1 MADRPLHFLLLA
13 SYFKGERFMQRAHS
27 QGVKCWLL
35 TQEKL
40 LQKEWP
46 RESIVEIF
54 AQRNDSPLE
63 HTLNTVSYL
72 ARTTRF
78 DRIVALDDFDVEV
91 AAALREHLR
100 VPGMGET
107 TVRHFRDKLAMR
119 QKARDEGIPVPDF
132 VHVCN
137 HDEIRDFIQRTP
149 APWMLKPR
157 SEASAT
163 GITKITS
170 EEQLWQTLEKLG
182 DRQSHFVLEQY
193 LPGDV
198 FHADSIVWEKEIVF
212 AATHKCGT
220 PPFNVAHGGGI
231 FTTRTVERGSPDDV
245 ALRKLNR
252 DVLAKFNL
260 LRGVSHVEFIKGR
273 DDGKF
278 YLLESAA
285 RVGGAHIAEVIEA
298 ASGINPWEEWA
309 SLEIAAALKKDYT
322 VPKTRAE
329 YGGIAISLARQ
340 EKPDT
345 SAYNDPEIFF
355 RGNEANHVGLVV
367 RSKESNRVK
376 TLLDNYQERY
386 LRDFTAVLP
395 AAERPGH

>member
-13 SYFKGERFMQRAHS
+13 SYFKGERFMKRAHA

-46 RESIVEIF
+46 RESLVEIF

-72 ARTTRF
+72 ARTTKF

-100 VPGMGET
+100 VPGMGDT

-137 HDEIRDFIQRTP
+137 YDEIRDFIKRTP

-252 DVLAKFNL
+252 DVLSKFNL

-298 ASGINPWEEWA
+298 ANGINPWEEWA

-340 EKPDT
+340 ETPDT
-345 SAYNDPEIFF
+345 SAYNDPEIFY

-367 RSKESNRVK
+367 RSPDSNRVK
-376 TLLDNYQERY
+376 TLLDQYQERY
-386 LRDFTAVLP
+386 LRDFTAVMP